1 MKTVLFVCTGN
12 TCRSP
17 MAEGYLK
24 HKNLEN
30 INVLSAGIFADGSPV
45 SENANQVCKEHNIDI
60 SKHISAPLTKQM
72 LDNADYVLCMSK
84 THKEM
89 IDNLLQEK
97 SKVLVLGGGIPD
109 PYGYDIKTYNECF
122 LKIKSAIDDFCERY
136 L

>member
-24 HKNLEN
+24 HKNLKN
-30 INVLSAGIFADGSPV
+30 INVSSAGIFADKSPV
-45 SENANQVCKEHNIDI
+45 SQNAKEICKAFNIDI
-60 SKHISAPLTKQM
+60 SEHISTPLTKQM
-72 LDNADYVLCMSK
+72 LDDADYVLCMSES
-84 THKEM
+84 HKQM
-89 IDNLLQEK
+89 LDSLLQDNN
-97 SKVLVLGGGIPD
+97 KVLVLGSGIPD
-109 PYGYDIKTYNECF
+109 PFGSDIKTYNECF